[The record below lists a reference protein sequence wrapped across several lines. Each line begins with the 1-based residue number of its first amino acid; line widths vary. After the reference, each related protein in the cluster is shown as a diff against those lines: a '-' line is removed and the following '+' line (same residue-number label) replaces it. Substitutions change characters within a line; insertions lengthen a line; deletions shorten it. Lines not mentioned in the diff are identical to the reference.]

1 MLIVISPAKSL
12 DFETPSIVEQK
23 SSVQFKNEVQ
33 ELIAQLKE
41 LGHQDIANL
50 MGVSD
55 ALAKLNYERF
65 QKFAKTYSDKNSKT
79 ALLAFQGD
87 VYQGM
92 EASQFSEAEFNYA
105 QEHLRILSGL
115 YGILRPLDRMQ
126 AYRLEM
132 GTKFQNTGGKNL
144 YEFWGDKITVNINK
158 ELKKTNS
165 EYLVNLAS
173 NEYFKSI
180 KKKDI
185 KLPII
190 TPQFK
195 DQKNGEYKMISF
207 FAKKARGAMTAYLI
221 KNEVKSIDDLMKFE
235 WDGYSFNQE
244 LSTELEPVF
253 TR

>member
-1 MLIVISPAKSL
+1 
-12 DFETPSIVEQK
+12 
-23 SSVQFKNEVQ
+23 
-33 ELIAQLKE
+33 
-41 LGHQDIANL
+41 
-50 MGVSD
+50 
-55 ALAKLNYERF
+55 
-65 QKFAKTYSDKNSKT
+65 
-79 ALLAFQGD
+79 
-87 VYQGM
+87 M
-92 EASQFSEAEFNYA
+92 EANEFSEAEFSYA
-105 QEHLRILSGL
+105 QDHLRILSGL
-115 YGILRPLDRMQ
+115 YGILRPLDSMQ

-132 GTKFQNTGGKNL
+132 GTKFQNTVGKNL
-144 YEFWGDKITVNINK
+144 YEFWGDKITVNVNK
-158 ELKKTNS
+158 ELKKTKS

-221 KNEVKSIDDLMKFE
+221 KNKVKSMDDLIKFE
-235 WDGYSFNQE
+235 WDGYSYNQE
-244 LSTELEPVF
+244 LSTDLEPVF